1 MQQLESGV
9 TICIF
14 FLRHLSL
21 TKQIA
26 TLNVVTL
33 AWLKS
38 NLLVW
43 EKSLVSL
50 VFIPGMMAV
59 AEDVHQFTPP

>member
-9 TICIF
+9 AICIF
-14 FLRHLSL
+14 FLRYLSL

-38 NLLVW
+38 NLLV
-43 EKSLVSL
+43 
-50 VFIPGMMAV
+50 
-59 AEDVHQFTPP
+59 